1 MALFIVRFQDTSQFS
16 VASHVE
22 SSIGGKHNQ
31 SGAAV
36 SPANHILHTNPQLY
50 RTEGK
55 MPLKM
60 TLGRTVLLKCEPRTL
75 VQTTSS
81 YVPESACR
89 DRHFRSHHAEEY
101 IFCSACGPLLLN
113 HGFVSDHI
121 CFSLVSHKNSS

>member
-81 YVPESACR
+81 TTFLNLHVGTVTSAPTTQRNTFSVPRVALYC
-89 DRHFRSHHAEEY
+89 
-101 IFCSACGPLLLN
+101 
-113 HGFVSDHI
+113 
-121 CFSLVSHKNSS
+121 